1 MIVLLLLKGS
11 FCFGISEEKEY
22 EAAWQLCQTGKY
34 PQAAEAYKKYLSRHP
49 RGKFIPEARFTL
61 ARIETSGNNA
71 FGHYQFILDNYPAHS
86 LASQASYAT
95 AQYLHNVG
103 SAAQARE
110 RYLYTYSRY
119 GSAPAGRESLSK
131 LALMAL
137 GSDSLS
143 KAEAYVNAYLD
154 QYPRAPGGAALL
166 NVLAGYWQQKGDSAR
181 AKEHWRRIMDLFP
194 GTPES
199 GSAREYLIAALTQE
213 NQDGS
218 QDDGSLSEAGPDN
231 DLSRQAEMT
240 QPPNV
245 DQPPAPEEPAPLSFY
260 YLQIGAYNN
269 KAIMDGWAKK
279 VRAEGFDTVVEE
291 VKEGRGTIYKLQAGP
306 YENSSE
312 LKKAQQSLKDK
323 FGLKTMVVER

>member
-1 MIVLLLLKGS
+1 
-11 FCFGISEEKEY
+11 
-22 EAAWQLCQTGKY
+22 
-34 PQAAEAYKKYLSRHP
+34 
-49 RGKFIPEARFTL
+49 
-61 ARIETSGNNA
+61 
-71 FGHYQFILDNYPAHS
+71 
-86 LASQASYAT
+86 
-95 AQYLHNVG
+95 
-103 SAAQARE
+103 
-110 RYLYTYSRY
+110 
-119 GSAPAGRESLSK
+119 
-131 LALMAL
+131 
-137 GSDSLS
+137 
-143 KAEAYVNAYLD
+143 
-154 QYPRAPGGAALL
+154 
-166 NVLAGYWQQKGDSAR
+166 
-181 AKEHWRRIMDLFP
+181 MDLFP

-213 NQDGS
+213 NQNGS

-240 QPPNV
+240 QPPKA

-291 VKEGRGTIYKLQAGP
+291 VQEGRGTIYKLQAGP
-306 YENSSE
+306 YENSSQ

>member
-1 MIVLLLLKGS
+1 MIVFLLLNSS

-22 EAAWQLCQTGKY
+22 EAAWQLCQAGKY
-34 PQAAEAYKKYLSRHP
+34 SEAAEAYKKYLSRHS

-95 AQYLHNVG
+95 AQYLQNVG
-103 SAAQARE
+103 SVAQARE

-119 GSAPAGRESLSK
+119 GSTPAGRESLSK
-131 LALMAL
+131 LALTAL

-166 NVLAGYWQQKGDSAR
+166 NALAGHWQKKGDDAR
-181 AKEHWRRIMDLFP
+181 AKEYWRRIMDLFP

-213 NQDGS
+213 NQDDESISATGT
-218 QDDGSLSEAGPDN
+218 DN
-231 DLSRQAEMT
+231 DPPGQSEIV
-240 QPPNV
+240 QPQTA
-245 DQPPAPEEPAPLSFY
+245 DQPQAPEEPALLSFY

-291 VKEGRGTIYKLQAGP
+291 VKEGKNTIYKLQAGP
-306 YENSSE
+306 YENSSQ

>member
-1 MIVLLLLKGS
+1 MLVLLLLNSS

-22 EAAWQLCQTGKY
+22 EAAWQLCQAGKY
-34 PQAAEAYKKYLSRHP
+34 SEATEAYKKYLSRHP

-95 AQYLHNVG
+95 AQYLQNVG
-103 SAAQARE
+103 SVAQARE

-119 GSAPAGRESLSK
+119 GSTPAGRESLSK

-137 GSDSLS
+137 GNDSLS
-143 KAEAYVNAYLD
+143 KAEAYINAYLD

-166 NVLAGYWQQKGDSAR
+166 NVLAGYWQKKGDNAR
-181 AKEHWRRIMDLFP
+181 ARELWRRIMDLFP

-218 QDDGSLSEAGPDN
+218 QDDGTPEPGDIDPPSP
-231 DLSRQAEMT
+231 AEMI
-240 QPPNV
+240 QPQRT
-245 DQPPAPEEPAPLSFY
+245 DQPLAPEEPAPLSFY
-260 YLQIGAYNN
+260 YLQIGAYSN

-291 VKEGRGTIYKLQAGP
+291 VREGKNMIYKLQAGP

-312 LKKAQQSLKDK
+312 LKKAQQALKEK